1 LLSLDKAEQLLCF
14 EEEEEFM
21 VSGVC
26 CHESSIEE
34 AEKLLIVPEGSVKKA
49 CSSTSSFSPYT
60 YLFLFQEQK
69 KDHSHI
75 THKYLHVGT
84 YYKKIK

>member
-1 LLSLDKAEQLLCF
+1 MSLDKPEQFLCF
-14 EEEEEFM
+14 EEEEELI
-21 VSGVC
+21 VSGVS

-60 YLFLFQEQK
+60 YLFIFQEEQK
-69 KDHSHI
+69 QNHSQNTQQFQAKRALLI
-75 THKYLHVGT
+75 
-84 YYKKIK
+84 